1 MIIVYIFIGRLP
13 FYIIDTIKQTRMFY
27 SGEIILIIDDLE
39 SNHLKD
45 LTEYNVILLPYQEY
59 INKEFIDTVNSNIN
73 KFCIAHK
80 IGDRKLLFIRSFERF
95 FVLEK
100 LLDRFPQEDI
110 LFLELDMLI
119 YFKPEELLP
128 LFRRKEITFSYV
140 QTKHICS
147 AFCYIKS
154 NVILKEMNQYFLEFI
169 KTSDTFISEMTA
181 IGYWIEKPEIK
192 ERVSMLPGL
201 WKDEKYNSMIWEE
214 FDAYNQTLFDGLGI
228 GILVDGP
235 DDTHV
240 PEWLSKNKVW
250 WGNEVIYNDYE
261 YEWREIDG
269 KRYLYLKNEKGDAF
283 KVQCIHVHNKKLY
296 KFLSA

>member
-1 MIIVYIFIGRLP
+1 MIIVYIFIGKLP
-13 FYIIDTIKQTRMFY
+13 VYIIDTIKQTRMFY
-27 SGEIILIIDDLE
+27 SGEIILIIDDIQSE
-39 SNHLKD
+39 HLKN
-45 LTEYNVILLPYQEY
+45 LHEYNVILLPYQEY
-59 INKEFIDTVNSNIN
+59 INKEFLDTVNSNIN

-95 FVLEK
+95 FILEK
-100 LLDRFPQEDI
+100 FLDRFSQEDI

-140 QTKHICS
+140 QNKKMCS
-147 AFCYIKS
+147 GFSYIKS
-154 NVILKEMNQYFLEFI
+154 STILKEMNEYFLEFI
-169 KTSDTFISEMTA
+169 KTSDTFIAEMIA
-181 IGYWIEKPEIK
+181 IGNWIEKPEIK

-214 FDAYNQTLFDGLGI
+214 FDAYNQTLFDGSGI

-235 DDTHV
+235 DDSHRD
-240 PEWLSKNKVW
+240 EWLSKNKIW

-269 KRYLYLKNEKGDAF
+269 KRYLYLKNDKGDAF
-283 KVQCIHVHNKKLY
+283 KVQCIHVHNKKLH

>member
-1 MIIVYIFIGRLP
+1 MIIVYIFIGKLP
-13 FYIIDTIKQTRMFY
+13 VYIIDTIKQTRMFY
-27 SGEIILIIDDLE
+27 SGEIILIIDDIQSE
-39 SNHLKD
+39 HLKN
-45 LTEYNVILLPYQEY
+45 LHEYNVILLPYQEY
-59 INKEFIDTVNSNIN
+59 INKEFLDTVNSNIN

-95 FVLEK
+95 FILEK
-100 LLDRFPQEDI
+100 FLDRFSQEDI

-140 QTKHICS
+140 QNKKMCS
-147 AFCYIKS
+147 GFSYIKS
-154 NVILKEMNQYFLEFI
+154 STILKEMNEYFLEFI
-169 KTSDTFISEMTA
+169 KTSDTFIAEMIA
-181 IGYWIEKPEIK
+181 IGNWIEKPEIK

-214 FDAYNQTLFDGLGI
+214 FDAYNQTLFDGSGI

-235 DDTHV
+235 DDSHID
-240 PEWLSKNKVW
+240 EWLSKNKIW

-269 KRYLYLKNEKGDAF
+269 KRYLYLKNDKGDAF
-283 KVQCIHVHNKKLY
+283 KIQCIHVHNKKLH